1 MSAIQSSRQWS
12 VLLPPTFTA
21 ARPYAAARLGAS
33 GASFTAASD
42 RYAAVRFGAVLA
54 AFFFVSLR
62 RGLGPIGY
70 VITIYFMIA
79 NTV

>member
-1 MSAIQSSRQWS
+1 M
-12 VLLPPTFTA
+12 
-21 ARPYAAARLGAS
+21 
-33 GASFTAASD
+33 
-42 RYAAVRFGAVLA
+42 LA

-70 VITIYFMIA
+70 VNTIYFMIA